1 MVSNVSQQAAVQTQ
15 RASAVVANVLVT
27 LSRINPSIP
36 ERLQQAQA
44 ALKRFR
50 NVMWETADNAWNRKL
65 AKDMA
70 DLSPALSEDVANNM
84 LLNLKAQHAE
94 YAATHVQSV
103 VETLRSTE
111 VAEDFLYKAGPEV
124 LESLDQ
130 QIKKLVDAHRDLS
143 LCAAVLKR

>member
-111 VAEDFLYKAGPEV
+111 VAEDFLYKADQEV
-124 LESLDQ
+124 LENLDQ
-130 QIKKLVDAHRDLS
+130 QIKKLVEAHRDLS

>member
-15 RASAVVANVLVT
+15 RASAVVANVLAT

-130 QIKKLVDAHRDLS
+130 QIKKLVEAHRDLS